1 MMSVKE
7 FDELCDHIKSHGLIN
22 PIVLHEGSVVVGRNR
37 LKACNEVGVEPRFT
51 EWDQVGSLVQFVI
64 GLNLKRRNLTS
75 GQSAAASVTENIVL
89 QFTPGAIITIP
100 AGITMKI
107 HSSLVCGPFRIFN
120 CEGTGKVYF
129 FANDRVYPEW
139 FGITGDSSSNRNAI
153 GNAIIAANSMAKVYF
168 SSNIV
173 SDTIDIL
180 VSCTLVGSCKPD
192 FDPISNVRNGIW
204 IDTVISASNISD
216 INLLDIGIESRGN
229 STNEGITIS
238 GSGITIH
245 NIYARKRTETVA
257 RNVAVIGKS
266 TNNHCFLI
274 ENANNVQVD
283 YIYVY
288 YGTQGLA
295 VKATNFMVNKIT
307 FMDMVQLHGL

>member
-1 MMSVKE
+1 M
-7 FDELCDHIKSHGLIN
+7 
-22 PIVLHEGSVVVGRNR
+22 
-37 LKACNEVGVEPRFT
+37 
-51 EWDQVGSLVQFVI
+51 
-64 GLNLKRRNLTS
+64 
-75 GQSAAASVTENIVL
+75 
-89 QFTPGAIITIP
+89 
-100 AGITMKI
+100 
-107 HSSLVCGPFRIFN
+107 
-120 CEGTGKVYF
+120 
-129 FANDRVYPEW
+129 
-139 FGITGDSSSNRNAI
+139 
-153 GNAIIAANSMAKVYF
+153 
-168 SSNIV
+168 
-173 SDTIDIL
+173 
-180 VSCTLVGSCKPD
+180 
-192 FDPISNVRNGIW
+192 RNGIW